1 MALRD
6 YQREAIDA
14 VFDYWRAEAGHPLVD
29 MATGVGKSITAA
41 TLINELIT
49 GWPDMRI
56 MSIVHVVELVE
67 GNFKELL
74 GVNPFAP
81 AGIFAASLGR
91 RDAAAQ
97 IIFAQLQTVWNL
109 AHIIGHI
116 DVLVI
121 DEVHLVPRDANTMYG
136 KLISALLA
144 INPDMKIVGLTATI
158 YRLDSG
164 RLDEG
169 EDKLFDRVVYS
180 YDIGRAIE
188 DGWLSPLSSKGM
200 ATGFDLTGVGS
211 LGGDYKKGALSA
223 AVDKEEITREAV
235 AEAIAYGKDR
245 RTALFFCSG
254 VDHAHHVRD
263 EVRRHGRTC
272 ETIHGKT
279 PAGERRDIIEAFKA
293 GRIWGVSNDAI
304 LTTGT
309 NIPGIDLIADLAP
322 TKSTSRYVQKAGR
335 GTRPVW
341 PAGFNPDSA
350 TAEERR
356 AAIARGPKP
365 NCLYLDYARNVS
377 YHGPVDQVQA
387 RTPGKGDGSAPVK
400 QCPQDAGGCGEL
412 VHISIMTC
420 PCCGHEFPPS
430 EEVKITSRAADVP
443 ILSKAEAE
451 WRTVTGRTFY
461 FHPGK
466 AGKPDTVKVSYLCGL
481 TSINEWMCPA
491 HTGYAKSKADRW
503 WRAHGGTAP
512 FPKTPLEWM
521 ERQNELMPTAEI
533 SVVPND
539 KYWNVKSHR
548 VAAANDNVAVVA
560 VAAANDNYVADGR
573 AIGNASWEEMDDFV
587 PF

>member
-1 MALRD
+1 MALRN

-14 VFDYWRAEAGHPLVD
+14 VFDYWREEAGHPLVD
-29 MATGVGKSITAA
+29 MATGTGKSITAA
-41 TLINELIT
+41 TLINDLIT
-49 GWPDMRI
+49 GWPDIRV

-91 RDAAAQ
+91 RDARAQ
-97 IIFAQLQTVWNL
+97 VIFAQLQTVWNL
-109 AHIIGHI
+109 AHLIGHI

-121 DEVHLVPRDANTMYG
+121 DEVHLVPRNANTMYG
-136 KLISALLA
+136 KLIAALFA

-169 EDKLFDRVVYS
+169 DDKLFDRVVYT

-200 ATGFDLTGVGS
+200 VTGFDLSGVGT

-235 AEAIAYGKDR
+235 AEAIAYGKTR

-254 VDHAHHVRD
+254 VDHAHNVRD

-279 PAGERRDIIEAFKA
+279 PPGERREIIAAFKA
-293 GRIWGVSNDAI
+293 GKIWGVSNDAI

-341 PAGFNPDSA
+341 PAGFNPDAA

-356 AAIARGPKP
+356 AAIARGPKA

-377 YHGPVDQVQA
+377 YHGPVDKVQA
-387 RTPGKGDGSAPVK
+387 RTPGKGDGSPPVK

-430 EEVKITSRAADVP
+430 EDVKITSKADDVP
-443 ILSKAEAE
+443 ILSKGDAT
-451 WRTVTGRTFY
+451 WRQITKRVFRY
-461 FHPGK
+461 HEGK
-466 AGKPDTVKVSYLCGL
+466 AGKKDSVKVTYFQGL
-481 TSINEWMCPA
+481 SQFNDWLGPGHEGPFKNKTDRFW
-491 HTGYAKSKADRW
+491 AK
-503 WRAHGGTAP
+503 HGGLRP
-512 FPKTPLEWM
+512 MPKSVLEFL
-521 ERQNELMPTAEI
+521 ERQSELAPTAEI
-533 SVVPND
+533 QVAPD
-539 KYWNVKSHR
+539 GRYWTVKDYK
-548 VAAANDNVAVVA
+548 VAANDNAQQEA
-560 VAAANDNYVADGR
+560 IAA
-573 AIGNASWEEMDDFV
+573 
-587 PF
+587 

>member
-14 VFDYWRAEAGHPLVD
+14 VFDYWREEAGHPLVD
-29 MATGVGKSITAA
+29 MATGTGKSITAA
-41 TLINELIT
+41 TLIDELVA
-49 GWPDMRI
+49 GWGDLRI

-74 GVNPFAP
+74 NVNPFAP
-81 AGIFAASLGR
+81 TGIFAASLGR
-91 RDAAAQ
+91 RDAHAQ

-109 AHIIGHI
+109 AHVIGHI

-136 KLISALLA
+136 KLIAALLE
-144 INPDMKIVGLTATI
+144 INSDMKIVGLTATI

-169 EDKLFDRVVYS
+169 EGKLFDRVVYS
-180 YDIGRAIE
+180 YDIGRGIE

-200 ATGFDLTGVGS
+200 TTGFDLSGVGS

-223 AVDKEEITREAV
+223 AVNKDDITREAV
-235 AEAIAYGKDR
+235 AEAIAYGEKR

-254 VDHAHHVRD
+254 VDHAHNVRD
-263 EVRRHGRTC
+263 EVRRYGLTC

-279 PAGERRDIIEAFKA
+279 PAGERRQIIEDLKA

-341 PAGFNPDSA
+341 PSGFNPDNA

-356 AAIARGPKP
+356 AAIARGPKA

-377 YHGPVDQVQA
+377 YHGPVDSVQA
-387 RTPGKGDGSAPVK
+387 RSPGKGDGTPPVK
-400 QCPQDAGGCGEL
+400 QCPQDDGGCGEL
-412 VHISIMTC
+412 VHISIMAC

-430 EEVKITSRAADVP
+430 EDVKITAQAADVP
-443 ILSKAEAE
+443 ILSKAEAT
-451 WRTVTGRTFY
+451 WRVVTDRSFAY
-461 FHPGK
+461 HEGK
-466 AGKPDTVKVSYLCGL
+466 EDKPPSVKCSYMTGY
-481 TSINEWMCPA
+481 TSINEWLCPQ
-491 HTGYAKSKADRW
+491 HTGFAQSKAHRW
-503 WRAHGGTAP
+503 WTAHGGQRP
-512 FPKTPLEWM
+512 FPKTVMEWL
-521 ERQNELMPTAEI
+521 ERQNELGQTAEI
-533 SVVPND
+533 SVAPNG
-539 KYWNVKSHR
+539 KFWNVKEYK
-548 VAAANDNVAVVA
+548 AGNDNVPEADNSNDPIVA
-560 VAAANDNYVADGR
+560 GLAAGAG
-573 AIGNASWEEMDDFV
+573 WEEILEDSI